1 VKTRARLRLS
11 GVPNAVVAELSRR
24 ARAALGGLRGA
35 PARWVRAAR
44 EQVLA
49 VRGYGVVDWL
59 ELASVVVV
67 TVVFMLWLRD
77 WYQGNVPA
85 LLDPKLTADDARTA
99 IFPFHRYEKGA
110 PLANDPIATE
120 MLEYQ
125 PYCYRLVFRV
135 FVPLV
140 GLLYTT
146 KIVQALLFALIAAG
160 GVVLARSKR
169 AGLGAG
175 LLLVFFFFRDQ
186 YVQNRILGGLPRGF
200 GFPLAALWIAGAIA
214 ERPNPRRAA
223 ALIAALTYPTALAM
237 VLAAEGLYV
246 VRRLGFPGW
255 RTAWRRLRH
264 YLYLVAACGALL
276 APAVFV
282 GMSNGGPIH
291 TLEQARRE
299 PAFSGRLHVLP
310 FGDPGK
316 EFGTVVTEVLSHYR
330 EGESPLPA
338 VKAELDG
345 YEHEIGV
352 ALLATFLLLPLLG
365 WSMNPGA
372 VARFFVADL
381 ILYALS
387 RFFAFRLYSPERFY
401 SVGMRAVILALAASA
416 LGLVAPALA
425 TPWRRIARNLTSA
438 LVLAFVWVGIGDG
451 VRDPAMGATIDYRR
465 EAPLWDFIR
474 TLPLDARIA
483 SHVEDGDTIPLF
495 AARATNG
502 TSETLQPWLTL
513 SWQRQKARA
522 EDTLR
527 AMYATDRGEVLDFAR
542 KYKVTHV
549 LVNRSRYRDDFR
561 ARSKSFEPLTAFT
574 SVLLSGR
581 SLSDLVFA
589 SVPASAVV
597 FRFRQWELVDVAKL
611 ARAWAG
617 GAPAGSVE
625 HAPPVDDDQSS
636 DQTPE

>member
-1 VKTRARLRLS
+1 M
-11 GVPNAVVAELSRR
+11 PNPVVELLFQR
-24 ARAALGGLRGA
+24 ARAALRGLSDA
-35 PARWVRAAR
+35 PRRWARTTR
-44 EQVLA
+44 EQVRA
-49 VRGYGVVDWL
+49 VRDYGALDWL
-59 ELASVVVV
+59 ELASAVVLAL
-67 TVVFMLWLRD
+67 VFMLWLRD
-77 WYQGNVPA
+77 WYHGNAPA

-125 PYCYRLVFRV
+125 PYCYRLIFRL

-160 GVVLARSKR
+160 GLVLVRSRR

-264 YLYLVAACGALL
+264 YAYLVAACGALL

-352 ALLATFLLLPLLG
+352 AMLSAFLLLPLLG
-365 WSMNPGA
+365 WSMSPSA

-381 ILYALS
+381 ILYALA

-416 LGLVAPALA
+416 MGLVAPALA
-425 TPWRRIARNLTSA
+425 TPWRRVARNLTSA
-438 LVLAFVWVGIGDG
+438 LVLAFVWIGIGDG

-483 SHVEDGDTIPLF
+483 SHIEDGDTIPLF

-502 TSETLQPWLTL
+502 TAETLQPWLTL
-513 SWQRQKARA
+513 SWKRQKARA

-527 AMYATDRGEVLDFAR
+527 AMYATDRKTVLDFAR
-542 KYKVTHV
+542 KYRVTHL
-549 LVNRSRYRDDFR
+549 LVNRSRYREDFR
-561 ARSKSFEPLTAFT
+561 SRAKSFEPFTSFT

-581 SLSDLVFA
+581 SLADLVLA
-589 SVPASAVV
+589 SVPPSAVV
-597 FRFRQWELVDVAKL
+597 FRFRQWQLVDVAKL
-611 ARAWAG
+611 ERAWAG
-617 GAPAGSVE
+617 GAPP
-625 HAPPVDDDQSS
+625 APPEHFPGSADDDQNG
-636 DQTPE
+636 DDTPE